1 MATTWNEDGSK
12 KERTNKNRGH
22 VASGKVIKIP
32 PVSILEQL
40 KSGKELDQKVKAKK
54 YGWYES

>member
-22 VASGKVIKIP
+22 VALQGVPFWPENKRPDRDRDKYGPLPNPKIP
-32 PVSILEQL
+32 
-40 KSGKELDQKVKAKK
+40 KGKA
-54 YGWYES
+54 